1 MGIWSA
7 IQLKL
12 LQPTLAVLV
21 LEKYSTYQRSHVLS
35 VEKDSFANAILSPAL
50 QPLFDLLDFNPKFS
64 HPKSLVRTNSLEDA
78 LVSVAAGLG
87 IKISNCTAAP
97 LRELWTQYPQALAII
112 GSDGARSGVR
122 TAMASVVGVPAPLS
136 FERSLQHFL
145 EVKYKVYGTGV
156 ALDMK
161 QHVIPLLMRMP
172 HVGIEYV
179 GKPKADDSVGDAK
192 TTTSSVSFRVVI
204 NRFDFAR
211 IRDSGKGTFKNPL
224 DINADGDR
232 ALLGPDLAESVL
244 VWLRAKV
251 DLVGERVV
259 PGSLLIAPI
268 DLCVYCSSVLSVP
281 STYEAKEDVALAP
294 IWNLLVGDAAFGVPF
309 FRALNNGLI
318 CGAQLAKTID
328 QLVIRRTAAKNNGLL
343 FHPEEPSICAAYS
356 TFVAN
361 LAEEQTRRS

>member
-1 MGIWSA
+1 
-7 IQLKL
+7 
-12 LQPTLAVLV
+12 
-21 LEKYSTYQRSHVLS
+21 
-35 VEKDSFANAILSPAL
+35 
-50 QPLFDLLDFNPKFS
+50 
-64 HPKSLVRTNSLEDA
+64 
-78 LVSVAAGLG
+78 
-87 IKISNCTAAP
+87 
-97 LRELWTQYPQALAII
+97 
-112 GSDGARSGVR
+112 
-122 TAMASVVGVPAPLS
+122 
-136 FERSLQHFL
+136 
-145 EVKYKVYGTGV
+145 
-156 ALDMK
+156 
-161 QHVIPLLMRMP
+161 
-172 HVGIEYV
+172 
-179 GKPKADDSVGDAK
+179 VGDAK
-192 TTTSSVSFRVVI
+192 ITTSSVSFRVVI

-224 DINADGDR
+224 DINDDGDR

-268 DLCVYCSSVLSVP
+268 DLCVYCSSILSVP

-361 LAEEQTRRS
+361 LAEEQTRRASSVAAQMKSARLGHRLTSRMFSGISDEKIALYRAGLPARPHWSNKFNLNRAISSTKLSMVEAVDMYATALESTPMAKGVLFLRSQLNSKAEKIYADALAANNGIASPDSDPTLASKNSQGN